1 MQALRN
7 ITEKL
12 SKLLNSIALVLL
24 FFTAAIT
31 VINVIS
37 RAAFNAPIFGV
48 TELVQYGVLAA
59 VALAA
64 PFGTLNHCHPTVD
77 ILVDALPVK
86 VRNGF
91 RVFTNVMTM
100 VFFGVFAVKL
110 WPFLIDMIHSH
121 RVTESLFIPYWI
133 INAFIELC
141 MISVFIVELI
151 LCVEHIY
158 LLSKGKNDFKDI
170 DAGAEKEA
178 EK

>member
-1 MQALRN
+1 MQVLRN

-12 SKLLNSIALVLL
+12 SQFLNTIALILL
-24 FFTAAIT
+24 TLTAAIT

-37 RAAFNAPIFGV
+37 RAAFHAPIFGV
-48 TELVQYGVLAA
+48 TELVQYGILAA

-64 PFGTLNHCHPTVD
+64 PFSTLNHCHPTVD

-91 RVFTNVMTM
+91 RIFTNVMTM
-100 VFFGVFAVKL
+100 CFFGLFAIKM
-110 WPFLIDMIHSH
+110 WPFLAEMFNSH
-121 RVTESLFIPYWI
+121 RTTESLFIPYWI

-151 LCVEHIY
+151 LCLEHIY
-158 LLSKGKNDFKDI
+158 LLIKGKNDFEDLME
-170 DAGAEKEA
+170 GVEKEA

>member
-12 SKLLNSIALVLL
+12 AKFLNGIALALL

-37 RAAFNAPIFGV
+37 RAAFNAPIFGI

-64 PFGTLNHCHPTVD
+64 PFATMNHCHPTVD

-86 VRNGF
+86 VKNGF
-91 RVFTNVMTM
+91 RIFTNILSMG
-100 VFFGVFAVKL
+100 FFGLFAVKL
-110 WPFLIDMIHSH
+110 WPFLIDMLHSH
-121 RVTESLFIPYWI
+121 RTTESLFIPYWI

-141 MISVFIVELI
+141 MIAVFIVELI
-151 LCVEHIY
+151 MCVEHIY
-158 LLSKGKNDFKDI
+158 LLIKGKNDFKDLEE
-170 DAGAEKEA
+170 GAEKEA
-178 EK
+178 GK